1 MTPELILAFSVTLAA
16 GLATGIGSTIAFF
29 TNHTNRAFFAVS
41 IGFSAGVMI
50 YLSFVEI
57 LPKANEYIAHDTDSV
72 SASVIT
78 TAALIGGMILMATL
92 DYIVPSAA
100 NPHENT
106 DVEIFDGRTVEAKE
120 YAVKN
125 KTLLRTGVVTALA
138 IAMHNFPEGLATFL
152 LVLDDP
158 AVGIALAVAVA
169 MHNIPEGIAVSV
181 PVYFATKSRAKAFR
195 YSFLSGLSEPAGAVI
210 GFLILAPFL
219 TDFLLGV
226 IFAAVGGGDGVSCY
240 RYPASTARNSDR
252 DTSVFMV

>member
-152 LVLDDP
+152 LVVDDP
-158 AVGIALAVAVA
+158 AVGIALA
-169 MHNIPEGIAVSV
+169 GC
-181 PVYFATKSRAKAFR
+181 
-195 YSFLSGLSEPAGAVI
+195 
-210 GFLILAPFL
+210 
-219 TDFLLGV
+219 
-226 IFAAVGGGDGVSCY
+226 SCH
-240 RYPASTARNSDR
+240 AQHS
-252 DTSVFMV
+252 